1 VTVWDI
7 RVRSPAADLAVVP
20 QRRGFFMFGRPRAGV
35 KYVRLSL
42 SLPSEARNPMHQFV
56 VDHEGYEASYLLRGN
71 NIEEEVHTML
81 FYVDG
86 HPIAPYREALE
97 ATEHVLEYEIS
108 TCPDDSFYLY
118 VRDRFSETGRG
129 IVDAVTAAGLV
140 GVSPVAFRA
149 DGTMEITLVGSG
161 ETVQRALDAV
171 PDGIG
176 VDVRE
181 VGEYG
186 SHRFESSAALTDRQF
201 EAVAAAVDCGYY
213 DEPREGSTAEVA
225 DALDCSPGTAAEHL
239 RKAEARVM
247 GRLVEGDGP
256 V

>member
-1 VTVWDI
+1 
-7 RVRSPAADLAVVP
+7 
-20 QRRGFFMFGRPRAGV
+20 MAGV

-42 SLPSEARNPMHQFV
+42 SLPPDARNPMHQFV

-71 NIEEEVHTML
+71 ISDDDLHTML

-97 ATEHVLEYEIS
+97 ATENVVEYAIS

-149 DGTMEITLVGSG
+149 DGTMQLTLVGPG
-161 ETVQRALDAV
+161 GTVQRALDAV

-181 VGEYG
+181 VGEYA
-186 SHRFESSAALTDRQF
+186 SHRFESGAALTDRQF

-213 DEPREGSTAEVA
+213 DEPREGSTADVA
-225 DALDCSPGTAAEHL
+225 EALDCSPGTAAEHL

-247 GRLVEGDGP
+247 GRLVEGGGGP

>member
-1 VTVWDI
+1 
-7 RVRSPAADLAVVP
+7 
-20 QRRGFFMFGRPRAGV
+20 M

-42 SLPSEARNPMHQFV
+42 SLPPDARNPMHQFV

-71 NIEEEVHTML
+71 NIDDDVHTML

-97 ATEHVLEYEIS
+97 ATENVVEYAIS
-108 TCPDDSFYLY
+108 TCPDESFYLY
-118 VRDRFSETGRG
+118 VRDRLSETGRG

-149 DGTMEITLVGSG
+149 DGRMELTLVGPG

-181 VGEYG
+181 VGEYAN
-186 SHRFESSAALTDRQF
+186 HRFEPSAALTDRQF
-201 EAVAAAVDCGYY
+201 EAVVAAVDCGYY
-213 DEPREGSTAEVA
+213 ESPREGSTAEVA
-225 DALDCSPGTAAEHL
+225 ERLDCSAGTAAEHL

-247 GRLVEGDGP
+247 RDLVGDADGP
-256 V
+256 W

>member
-1 VTVWDI
+1 
-7 RVRSPAADLAVVP
+7 
-20 QRRGFFMFGRPRAGV
+20 M

-42 SLPSEARNPMHQFV
+42 SLPPEARNPMHQFV
-56 VDHEGYEASYLLRGN
+56 VDHDGYEASYLLRGN
-71 NIEEEVHTML
+71 NIEADIHTML

-97 ATEHVLEYEIS
+97 ATDYVIEYEIS
-108 TCPDDSFYLY
+108 RCPDDTFYLY
-118 VRDRFSETGRG
+118 VRDRFSETGQS

-149 DGTMEITLVGSG
+149 DGTMELTLVGPG
-161 ETVQRALDAV
+161 ETVQRAVEAV
-171 PDGIG
+171 PEGIG

-181 VGEYG
+181 VGEYVN
-186 SHRFESSAALTDRQF
+186 HRFEPTAALTDRQF

-213 DEPREGSTAEVA
+213 DEPREGSTADVA
-225 DALDCSPGTAAEHL
+225 EALGCSPGTAAEHL

-247 GRLVEGDGP
+247 GRLVDGDGP
-256 V
+256 G

>member
-1 VTVWDI
+1 
-7 RVRSPAADLAVVP
+7 
-20 QRRGFFMFGRPRAGV
+20 M

-42 SLPSEARNPMHQFV
+42 SLPPETRNPMHQFV

-71 NIEEEVHTML
+71 DIDEEVRTLL

-97 ATEHVLEYEIS
+97 ATEHILEYAIS
-108 TCPDDSFYLY
+108 TCPGESFYLY
-118 VRDRFSETGRG
+118 VRDRLSETGRS
-129 IVDAVTAAGLV
+129 IVDAVTAAELV

-149 DGTMEITLVGSG
+149 DGTMALTLVGPG
-161 ETVQRALDAV
+161 ETVQRSVEAV
-171 PDGIG
+171 PDGIA

-181 VGEYG
+181 VGEYA
-186 SHRFESSAALTDRQF
+186 SHRFEPAAALTDRQF

-225 DALDCSPGTAAEHL
+225 EALDCSPGTAAEHL

-256 V
+256 ADPARADSRNP

>member
-1 VTVWDI
+1 
-7 RVRSPAADLAVVP
+7 
-20 QRRGFFMFGRPRAGV
+20 M

-42 SLPSEARNPMHQFV
+42 SLPPEARNPMHQFV
-56 VDHEGYEASYLLRGN
+56 VDHDGYEASYLLRGN
-71 NIEEEVHTML
+71 NIDDDTHTML

-97 ATEHVLEYEIS
+97 ATENVLEYAIS
-108 TCPDDSFYLY
+108 ACPDDSFYLY
-118 VRDRFSETGRG
+118 VRDQLSETGRG

-149 DGTMEITLVGSG
+149 DGRMELTLVGPG

-181 VGEYG
+181 VGEYA
-186 SHRFESSAALTDRQF
+186 SHRFEPSAALTDRQF
-201 EAVAAAVDCGYY
+201 EAVAAAVAVGYY
-213 DEPREGSTAEVA
+213 GNPREGSTAEVA
-225 DALDCSPGTAAEHL
+225 ERLDCSPGTAAEHL

-247 GRLVEGDGP
+247 GELVGETDSGP
-256 V
+256 W

>member
-1 VTVWDI
+1 
-7 RVRSPAADLAVVP
+7 
-20 QRRGFFMFGRPRAGV
+20 M
-35 KYVRLSL
+35 KYVRLAL
-42 SLPSEARNPMHQFV
+42 SLPPDARNPMHQFV
-56 VDHEGYEASYLLRGN
+56 VDHQGYEASYLLREN
-71 NIEEEVHTML
+71 SIDEDAHTLL

-97 ATEHVLEYEIS
+97 ATDNVEEYAIS
-108 TCPDDSFYLY
+108 TCPDESFYLY
-118 VRDRFSETGRG
+118 VRDRFTETGRG

-140 GVSPVAFRA
+140 GVSPVEFHA
-149 DGTMEITLVGSG
+149 DGTMALTLVGPG
-161 ETVQRALDAV
+161 ETVQRAVEAV

-181 VGEYG
+181 VGAYQR
-186 SHRFESSAALTDRQF
+186 HRFDSSAVLTDRQF

-213 DEPREGSTAEVA
+213 DEPRHGSTAAVA
-225 DALDCSPGTAAEHL
+225 ERLDCSPSTAAEHL

-247 GRLVEGDGP
+247 GRLVEDGEGP